1 MFVGTCRL
9 TLHLYS
15 SQSLKDKR
23 QVVQS
28 LLSRLRNRFEL
39 AAAEVENQEL
49 RQLATLG
56 MAYVSSNGRHAEEV
70 IEHALRYIEASR
82 PDCEITSA
90 EVEVISLEEFG
101 A

>member
-9 TLHLYS
+9 TLHLSS

-23 QVVQS
+23 QVIQS
-28 LLSRLRNRFEL
+28 VLSRLRNRFEL
-39 AAAEVENQEL
+39 AAAEVDNQEL

-56 MAYVSSNGRHAEEV
+56 LAYVSASSGHAEEV
-70 IEHALRYIEASR
+70 IAHALRYIEASR

-90 EVEVISLEEFG
+90 DVEVISVG
-101 A
+101 D